1 MQAAIRIPH
10 DDWKWGGGVR
20 NKGFKRKQ
28 HDVRCR
34 LPISIW
40 KKERVISWKPKL
52 SFFFSV
58 MCRFQR
64 RVVACFFLGIYGL
77 SENEREEREEEK

>member
-1 MQAAIRIPH
+1 MQAAIRFPH

-52 SFFFSV
+52 SFFFQCHVQISAESCG
-58 MCRFQR
+58 ML
-64 RVVACFFLGIYGL
+64 FLGIYGL